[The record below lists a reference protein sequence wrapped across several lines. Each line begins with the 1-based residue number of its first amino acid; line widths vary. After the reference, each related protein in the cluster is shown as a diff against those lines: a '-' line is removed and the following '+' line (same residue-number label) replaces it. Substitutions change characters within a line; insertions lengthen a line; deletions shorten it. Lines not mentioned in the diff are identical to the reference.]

1 MSYESN
7 IGLNKEYT
15 EKLEKLCGKYINKIS
30 KIKELIDIAYDS
42 YQEDYQ
48 K

>member
-1 MSYESN
+1 MIYTSN

-15 EKLEKLCGKYINKIS
+15 KKLEKLCGKYGQKTKKIQ
-30 KIKELIDIAYDS
+30 ELIDKEYEEI
-42 YQEDYQ
+42 

>member
-15 EKLEKLCGKYINKIS
+15 EKLEILCGKYTNKIS
-30 KIKELIDIAYDS
+30 KIKELIDVAY
-42 YQEDYQ
+42 EEYQ